1 MASPKHPPTPFLE
14 SLSLGAVGAAKGSA
28 SKASIALI
36 AETYS
41 HGSWRRPRGA
51 EEVAPT
57 CSGSSWLSSMP
68 TTRMRMTE
76 TNSYRMTRTDH
87 DRSGPMSF
95 ANFADEMCEIPHASS
110 APSSSNDTLLRES
123 SISKGKAKG

>member
-1 MASPKHPPTPFLE
+1 
-14 SLSLGAVGAAKGSA
+14 
-28 SKASIALI
+28 
-36 AETYS
+36 
-41 HGSWRRPRGA
+41 
-51 EEVAPT
+51 
-57 CSGSSWLSSMP
+57 MP

-123 SISKGKAKG
+123 SISKGKAKGSEVGSMWQSEQSSQAENI